1 MKKYKTTSEAYLA
14 ALRDVLENPDFISS
28 PRGMKTYEK
37 MNYGFIVESPTTDVI
52 VTNDEERNKKIAS
65 YTRKECELY
74 DAGSNLASEMAK
86 ASKFWLK
93 IANPDGTINSNYGF
107 LAFVN
112 KSHGNDFE
120 KELVQISSDCKS
132 GGSVNA
138 YKTKMRTPY
147 EWALE
152 SLRRD
157 KDSRQA
163 ILRFSLPEHQWM
175 GNKDQTCTLH
185 ANFLIRDDQLHMTV
199 NMRSNDLML
208 GLVYD
213 MPWFISVQERMI
225 EDLKDLYPELKI
237 GTYTHI
243 VNSIHIYD
251 RNVEDVKKMLGDA

>member
-1 MKKYKTTSEAYLA
+1 MKKYKTTSEAYLG
-14 ALRDVLENPDFISS
+14 ALREVLENPDFISS

-37 MNYGFIVESPTTDVI
+37 MNYGFIVTNPTTDVI
-52 VTNDEERNKKIAS
+52 VTLDEERNKKIAS
-65 YTRKECELY
+65 YTKKECELY

-93 IANPDGTINSNYGF
+93 IANPDDTINSNYGY
-107 LAFVN
+107 LAFKY
-112 KSHGNDFE
+112 KSHGNRFE
-120 KELVQISSDCKS
+120 QALETLSEDAKS
-132 GGSVNA
+132 GGSINT

-152 SLRRD
+152 CLRRD

-175 GNKDQTCTLH
+175 GNKDQTCTMH
-185 ANFLIRDDQLHMTV
+185 ANFLIREDQLHMTV

-225 EDLKDLYPELKI
+225 DDLKDLYPELTI

-243 VNSIHIYD
+243 VTSMHIYD
-251 RNVEDVKKMLGDA
+251 RNTQDVRKMLGDV